1 MFTGNE
7 NHDIS
12 LGDAAAMT
20 KRYRDSVTPATR
32 KGGFFGRAAIE
43 AILAQSDGAGN
54 PCAGIR
60 YYHGLND
67 RSEPVI
73 ILVAADKDENDL
85 HTGALAEFAMP
96 CPTQCSTNN
105 PLNS

>member
-12 LGDAAAMT
+12 LADAAAMT
-20 KRYRDSVTPATR
+20 KKYRNSSPAGSR

-43 AILAQSDGAGN
+43 AILAQSDAAGI

-60 YYHGLND
+60 YYHGTND
-67 RSEPVI
+67 RNEPVI
-73 ILVAADKDENDL
+73 ILVGAGADENDL
-85 HTGALAEFAMP
+85 HTGNLAEFAAP
-96 CPTQCSTNN
+96 CPTFCSSNN

>member
-12 LGDAAAMT
+12 LEDAAAMT
-20 KRYRDSVTPATR
+20 KKYRESMPPGSR
-32 KGGFFGRAAIE
+32 KGGFFGRDALE
-43 AILAQSDGAGN
+43 AILAQTDAAEN

-60 YYHGLND
+60 YYHGIND
-67 RSEPVI
+67 RGEPVI
-73 ILVAADKDENDL
+73 ILVAAGTDENDWY
-85 HTGALAEFAMP
+85 TGSLAEFAMP
-96 CPTQCSTNN
+96 CPNQCSANN